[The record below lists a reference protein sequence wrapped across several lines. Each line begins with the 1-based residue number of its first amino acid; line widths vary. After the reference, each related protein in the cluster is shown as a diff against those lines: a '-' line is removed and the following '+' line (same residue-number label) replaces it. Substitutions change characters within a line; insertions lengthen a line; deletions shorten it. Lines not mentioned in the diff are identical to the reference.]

1 MSLFRQREEIRRWIG
16 EIVQKFRQQGALTP
30 ETAKTATELGLPPR
44 FEEAMKRR
52 LGQSG
57 IFVEVNGKYYL
68 SEDRLKQV
76 EEMRHQGGG
85 GGNQGLRGGM
95 RNLRIARLATAV
107 LIVSLLLINVFI
119 QSFELRILTI
129 VIVVGWIALTLFQI
143 YQLSKMRRRFGPAQQ
158 PGL

>member
-1 MSLFRQREEIRRWIG
+1 MNLFRQREEIRRWI
-16 EIVQKFRQQGALTP
+16 EQIVQKFRQQGALTP

-76 EEMRHQGGG
+76 EEMRRQGGG
-85 GGNQGLRGGM
+85 ADNPRSRGSM
-95 RNLRIARLATAV
+95 MQLRIARMTTTV
-107 LIVSLLLINVFI
+107 LIVTLLLINVFV
-119 QSFELRILTI
+119 QSFELRIVTI
-129 VIVVGWIALTLFQI
+129 IIVVAWIALTLVQI
-143 YQLSKMRRRFGPAQQ
+143 YQLSRMRRRVSPT
-158 PGL
+158 L